1 MNFNR
6 LLEKSSFPGCSKRAR
21 WKAPEILRSE
31 AYLAV
36 LRNKPSPALTRGRIR
51 AIPRSAGLTA
61 VFQQPG
67 NSYRRG
73 ESV

>member
-36 LRNKPSPALTRGRIR
+36 LRNKPSPCIDTGKDKGNPAKRGTDGCF
-51 AIPRSAGLTA
+51 SATW
-61 VFQQPG
+61 
-67 NSYRRG
+67 
-73 ESV
+73 